1 MTLSWS
7 IRRALP
13 EDARHV
19 AAHGAY
25 QAGDEGRRQGYE
37 TWVGPRI
44 ESGAYVGWLAV
55 SGEQVVGGAG
65 AVLLDWG
72 PTRSNPCGTMA
83 RVVNVFTVP
92 EWRGNGI
99 ARTLLRLVCD
109 HCEASGIREFNL
121 AATAE
126 ARHLY
131 LSFGFEVYGAE
142 MRRRVVL

>member
-1 MTLSWS
+1 MTPAWS
-7 IRRALP
+7 IRRASP

-25 QAGDEGRRQGYE
+25 QAGDESRRQGYE

-44 ESGAYVGWLAV
+44 ESGAYAGWLAV

-92 EWRGNGI
+92 EWRRRGV
-99 ARTLLRLVCD
+99 ARSLLRLVCD
-109 HCEASGIREFNL
+109 HCEALGIREFN
-121 AATAE
+121 
-126 ARHLY
+126 
-131 LSFGFEVYGAE
+131 
-142 MRRRVVL
+142 